1 MSLVITNQNLTV
13 QQTEYLRDLSKR
25 LTASVKDG
33 KMSKEQEA
41 EIMMTLNGNPKFIEL
56 ARQNKYK
63 HSRALMTIGRDWES
77 WILSPKSTS
86 QDLSKVVDSPKVVS
100 LVELKLYESEEYR
113 FLIVAKLIIWVLSK
127 LNVQRTVRD
136 NQVLG
141 IYQMIV
147 DNYFYLK
154 LSELKYCF
162 QKGLSGTYGKLYGKI
177 DETDFANWLNE
188 YVKERDD
195 YVSRKKENDSN
206 IQKKTEKELKPNKQN
221 KRFIDAMLL
230 LGSKIDASR
239 EQNLLEARKN
249 RFKSMI
255 VSKEISILNYQV
267 ILSDN
272 SMRTHWKDAKI
283 NIDNIQKSIE
293 NLNFQIIEIDKKINQ
308 RQDGTA

>member
-1 MSLVITNQNLTV
+1 
-13 QQTEYLRDLSKR
+13 
-25 LTASVKDG
+25 
-33 KMSKEQEA
+33 MSKEQEA